1 MVDDFR
7 FLGQWSL
14 IGTDVNGQWGFSR
27 FGGINLE
34 TLRDVSATIIRLQT
48 WTVSSNRISIYVS
61 VDRHLRWDNKKMQT
75 VRRIVK
81 FLIS

>member
-1 MVDDFR
+1 
-7 FLGQWSL
+7 
-14 IGTDVNGQWGFSR
+14 
-27 FGGINLE
+27 
-34 TLRDVSATIIRLQT
+34 LRDVSATIIRLQT

-61 VDRHLRWDNKKMQT
+61 VDRHLRWDRKMQT